1 MYWWRRIIQLRMFS
15 SSGLSIP
22 SFEPGVVVPIDGL
35 VNRVFSYD
43 PGAVADK
50 FAEQGCGHIGDKL
63 VEGAESSEPGAIH
76 SSWAVPSTSMHRSLP
91 SQGLIR

>member
-1 MYWWRRIIQLRMFS
+1 MFS

-35 VNRVFSYD
+35 VNCVFSND

-50 FAEQGCGHIGDKL
+50 FAEQGCG
-63 VEGAESSEPGAIH
+63 
-76 SSWAVPSTSMHRSLP
+76 
-91 SQGLIR
+91 

>member
-1 MYWWRRIIQLRMFS
+1 MFS
-15 SSGLSIP
+15 SAGLSIP

-35 VNRVFSYD
+35 VHRVFGND

-63 VEGAESSEPGAIH
+63 LEGAESSESGAIH
-76 SSWAVPSTSMHRSLP
+76 SSWAVPSTSMHRSRR